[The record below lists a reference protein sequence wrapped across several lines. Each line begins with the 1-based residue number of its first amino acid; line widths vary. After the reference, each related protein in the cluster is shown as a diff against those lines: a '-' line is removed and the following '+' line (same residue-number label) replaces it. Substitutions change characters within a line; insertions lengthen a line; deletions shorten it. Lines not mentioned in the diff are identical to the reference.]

1 MLWAMKSVSEII
13 SACGG
18 PSGIEAAS
26 GNRVSHW
33 AVRKWPT
40 IGIPERHWPLLMTL
54 QPLTAEQIFIA
65 NKVAK
70 AHASRS
76 AA

>member
-1 MLWAMKSVSEII
+1 MKTVSEII

-18 PSGIEAAS
+18 PVGIAAAS
-26 GNRVSHW
+26 GQDLTHW

-54 QPLTAEQIFIA
+54 QPLTAEQLFIA

-70 AHASRS
+70 AHAERS
-76 AA
+76 KAA